1 MKPHRLALIGSGHRG
16 IHLRG
21 KMPADSARAELV
33 AVAEPRPERRDDCL
47 RAFPLPPEHAYLDHQ
62 ELLGHATELGIDAIV
77 IATMADTHHVVA
89 RACIE
94 AGLPIFLEKP
104 ITRTFDEALDLVQ
117 FAEDS
122 GARVQVGFNM
132 RYMPFCQ
139 TLHDIVD
146 SEVLGTILSIN
157 WTEAISLRHWTEGYS
172 RNPSYNSTAKVGSW
186 LLEKTCHDLDLF
198 NWLLDKRCQRVA
210 SFGSRS
216 FFRPRPDVPKR
227 CTDGCPIIDEC
238 LFAYVPEAAD
248 MSAYLQPEELDACIY
263 HVDAD
268 IVDHQTAIFE
278 FEGGTTISFTLVP
291 LAPEES
297 RSMTFHG
304 TEATLTGSMAAGR
317 IVVDSLRTGEQTVH
331 TISAAHEAHHGAD
344 EPTATAF
351 LDYLDDP
358 ANLPRT
364 GLDEGLEAVMMAHAA
379 DRAAQ
384 EHCVVELEP
393 LRRKGTS

>member
-1 MKPHRLALIGSGHRG
+1 M
-16 IHLRG
+16 
-21 KMPADSARAELV
+21 

-157 WTEAISLRHWTEGYS
+157 WTEAISLRHWTEG
-172 RNPSYNSTAKVGSW
+172 
-186 LLEKTCHDLDLF
+186 L
-198 NWLLDKRCQRVA
+198 
-210 SFGSRS
+210 
-216 FFRPRPDVPKR
+216 
-227 CTDGCPIIDEC
+227 
-238 LFAYVPEAAD
+238 
-248 MSAYLQPEELDACIY
+248 
-263 HVDAD
+263 
-268 IVDHQTAIFE
+268 
-278 FEGGTTISFTLVP
+278 
-291 LAPEES
+291 
-297 RSMTFHG
+297 
-304 TEATLTGSMAAGR
+304 
-317 IVVDSLRTGEQTVH
+317 SLIH
-331 TISAAHEAHHGAD
+331 I
-344 EPTATAF
+344 
-351 LDYLDDP
+351 
-358 ANLPRT
+358 
-364 GLDEGLEAVMMAHAA
+364 
-379 DRAAQ
+379 
-384 EHCVVELEP
+384 
-393 LRRKGTS
+393 